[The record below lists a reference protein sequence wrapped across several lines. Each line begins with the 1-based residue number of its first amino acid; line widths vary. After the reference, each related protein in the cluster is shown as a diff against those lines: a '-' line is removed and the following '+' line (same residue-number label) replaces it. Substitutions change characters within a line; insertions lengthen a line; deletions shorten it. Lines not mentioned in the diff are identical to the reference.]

1 MTDLEQKSNA
11 RAGWY
16 RYAALV
22 LTTLALSGGSVVI
35 SVTSASRQAERQRD
49 ADRSAMCA
57 LVVVQDDAYKT
68 PPGPTTPVGR
78 ATAKALADLR
88 LAYQCDKKG

>member
-1 MTDLEQKSNA
+1 MTDLEQSVNA

-22 LTTLALSGGSVVI
+22 LTCLALSGGSVI
-35 SVTSASRQAERQRD
+35 FSITSANKQAQRLRD

-68 PPGPTTPVGR
+68 PPGPTTPVGK